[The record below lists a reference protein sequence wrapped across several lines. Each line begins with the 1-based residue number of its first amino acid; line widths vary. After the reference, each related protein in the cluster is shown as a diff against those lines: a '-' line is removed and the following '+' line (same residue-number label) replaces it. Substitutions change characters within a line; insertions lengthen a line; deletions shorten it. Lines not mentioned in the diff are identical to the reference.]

1 MPGIFETITKRLAE
15 VWRSDEPTGR
25 GKSFRCQCGRP
36 VFFRNSICLGCQ
48 TPLGFETDLLQV
60 RPLEP
65 GPEENSWTLFGQK
78 EPTPLWK
85 RCPNFDSPAGCNWL
99 VSSSHEEPLC
109 RSCRLNRTIPSLDDP
124 DNARWWRLIENAK
137 RRLVAQLLDLGLPV
151 QSKVSED
158 PERGVMFDF
167 LRSPPEGPR
176 ILTGHAAGL
185 ITLNIEEADD
195 SIREKTRLE
204 MREPYRTLLG
214 HLRHEIGHYYWD
226 RLVWDTSWLEPFREL
241 FGDEREDY
249 AAALK
254 RNYEQGPPP
263 DWADRHIS
271 AYASVHPWED
281 WAECWA
287 HYLHVVDSLD
297 TALGFGLRGEDVEAA
312 VEPFSVDDLYDP
324 QVPDA
329 QQFLL
334 LVNSWVQLT
343 TVLNE
348 LARSMGQHDF
358 YPFVMSRPVL
368 KKLHFIQ
375 MVVKAE
381 REGSNNAAEDDP
393 SVTPSVR

>member
-1 MPGIFETITKRLAE
+1 MPGIFETITRRLAE

-25 GKSFRCQCGRP
+25 GHSFRCQCGRP
-36 VFFRNSICLGCQ
+36 LFFRNSICLGCQ
-48 TPLGFETDLLQV
+48 TPLGFE
-60 RPLEP
+60 PESLEITALES
-65 GPEENSWTLFGQK
+65 GPEDSTWKRFGQK
-78 EPTPLWK
+78 EDSPLWK
-85 RCPNFDSPAGCNWL
+85 RCENFDSPAGCNWL
-99 VSSSHEEPLC
+99 VSADDAEPLC
-109 RSCRLNRTIPSLDDP
+109 RSCRLNRTIPDLDDA

-137 RRLVAQLLDLGLPV
+137 RRLTAQLLGLGLPV

-167 LRSPPEGPR
+167 LRSPPDGPR
-176 ILTGHAAGL
+176 VLTGHASGL

-195 SIREKTRLE
+195 SVREKMRHE

-214 HLRHEIGHYYWD
+214 HFRHEIGHYYWD
-226 RLVWDTSWLEPFREL
+226 RLVWDTPWLEKFREL

-249 AAALK
+249 AAALQ
-254 RNYEQGPPP
+254 RNYDQGPPP

-324 QVPDA
+324 EAPDA
-329 QQFLL
+329 QHVVL

-375 MVVKAE
+375 MVVKEE
-381 REGSNNAAEDDP
+381 REGTNASRLEPAAARV
-393 SVTPSVR
+393 SH